1 MVGEVKFIMQ
11 HRIQKASQN
20 SCQQYWSSFPLRKQ
34 ELHQAYQAYQGADR
48 TRVGRDKIRKFQ
60 RMIFQKS
67 LKGEKYEYHPNK
79 LLSNG

>member
-11 HRIQKASQN
+11 RRIQKASQN

-48 TRVGRDKIRKFQ
+48 TRVGGDKIRKFQ
-60 RMIFQKS
+60 RMI
-67 LKGEKYEYHPNK
+67 
-79 LLSNG
+79 LLIFSKELER